1 MLQMPWFWA
10 QIFQLS
16 KSMNLWMQQ
25 SHDFMF
31 HGILKICNI
40 CLTFLFFSSFFFF
53 FFVFFFV
60 FFVFVYFFTYVLFIC
75 FSLCLFSAF
84 VSILISQNPKP
95 IENSSH
101 CIDKIY
107 LYHNMEI
114 SNIKKCIFSMQFQCF
129 FGTILWKLKFLLLL
143 FVFWLWI

>member
-16 KSMNLWMQQ
+16 KSMNSRMQQ

-31 HGILKICNI
+31 HGILKFAIFF
-40 CLTFLFFSSFFFF
+40 LLFFSFLFFFFLCFF
-53 FFVFFFV
+53 LCFF
-60 FFVFVYFFTYVLFIC
+60 C
-75 FSLCLFSAF
+75 LCLFLHLCSLHLFFSLF
-84 VSILISQNPKP
+84 VLCICVDFNFPKP

-107 LYHNMEI
+107 LYHNVEI

-129 FGTILWKLKFLLLL
+129 FGTIL
-143 FVFWLWI
+143 